1 LKFPTKIDCY
11 MIVIKDNEASEY
23 YANYCTKR
31 WEVFGLHVKRFDA
44 IVPADLKN
52 LTELRWTQY
61 SMSKKY
67 LKRNL
72 KAEITDTEKSCF
84 YSHYML
90 WKKCI
95 EQNVPFMILEH
106 DSYLEKPENLWYN
119 SKYGIIFFDK
129 AATGSYIIFP
139 WFAQKIVKRLETATI
154 TSGLYAFI
162 AAFAYSERLQNKVV
176 NSMHE
181 KYLPASN
188 QVMSEKY
195 GNTIEH
201 FCTSNRDFFKKQQFH
216 KFKKI

>member
-1 LKFPTKIDCY
+1 
-11 MIVIKDNEASEY
+11 MIVIKGNEASEY

-52 LTELRWTQY
+52 LTELKWTEY
-61 SMSKKY
+61 SMSIKY
-67 LKRNL
+67 VKRNI
-72 KAEITDTEKSCF
+72 KAAITDTEKSCF

-106 DSYLEKPENLWYN
+106 DSYLEKPENLWYD
-119 SKYGIIFFDK
+119 SEYGIIFFDK
-129 AATGSYIIFP
+129 AATGSYVIFP
-139 WFAQKIVKRLETATI
+139 WFAQKIVKYLEKGI
-154 TSGLYAFI
+154 IISGLYAFI
-162 AAFAYSERLQNKVV
+162 ATFAKIEKLKSKVV
-176 NSMHE
+176 NNLH
-181 KYLPASN
+181 KNFLPASN
-188 QVMSEKY
+188 QVMSDKY

-201 FCTSNRDFFKKQQFH
+201 FCTSNRDLFKKQPFH